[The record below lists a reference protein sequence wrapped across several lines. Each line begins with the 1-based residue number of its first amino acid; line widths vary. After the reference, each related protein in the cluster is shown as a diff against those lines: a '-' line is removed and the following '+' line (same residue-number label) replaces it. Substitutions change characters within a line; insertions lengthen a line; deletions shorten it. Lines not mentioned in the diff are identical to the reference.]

1 MSDSP
6 HIRVELISDPRYLCG
21 VREMVSAV
29 AERLGFTE
37 EECGQIKLAVD
48 EALCNVVRHGY
59 GKRTDRPIWLSLIP
73 VYNGSHVEQLKIVI
87 EDEATQVDPDSIR
100 GRNLDDVRPGGLGV
114 HIIREIM
121 DEVRFE
127 KRDPIGMRLTLVKD
141 RSKSIAPH
149 S

>member
-1 MSDSP
+1 MNDSP
-6 HIRVELISDPRYLCG
+6 HIRIELLSDPRYLCG

-29 AERLGFTE
+29 AERLGFSE

-48 EALCNVVRHGY
+48 EALCNVVCHGY
-59 GKRTDRPIWLSLIP
+59 GKRTDRPIWLSLSP
-73 VYNGSHVEQLKIVI
+73 VYNGSQVEQLKIVI
-87 EDEATQVDPDSIR
+87 EDEARQVDPESIQ

-141 RSKSIAPH
+141 RSASTAPH